1 MRLAAGIFAVWLSLA
16 LSVMSDSAR
25 AFEREWHLGA
35 AAGISDGEGLGPSP
49 ALGAYAAYGLSDTFD
64 ARLEL
69 TARGYQVGRA
79 ENPNALSAMV
89 GVAYKL
95 DVLRW
100 VPWAGAYVGYLGFLE
115 APRLDLPFKQHDAAL
130 GLGVGLDYGL
140 SRQLGLGVTVRL
152 DQAVTRMEASSFD
165 ALLRVEYR
173 WGW

>member
-1 MRLAAGIFAVWLSLA
+1 MRLAAGILGVGLALA
-16 LSVMSDSAR
+16 LSVMSGSAS

-35 AAGISDGEGLGPSP
+35 AAGVSDGKGLGLSP

-69 TARGYQVGRA
+69 TARGYHIGAA
-79 ENPNALSAMV
+79 ENPNALSAML

-100 VPWAGAYVGYLGFLE
+100 VPWAGAYVGYLGHLE
-115 APRLDLPFKQHDAAL
+115 APRADLPFKQHDAAL
-130 GLGVGLDYGL
+130 GLGLGLDYGF
-140 SRQLGLGVTVRL
+140 SRQLGLGVTLRF
-152 DQAVTRMEASSFD
+152 DQALSSQETSSFD
-165 ALLRVEYR
+165 ALLRAEYR

>member
-1 MRLAAGIFAVWLSLA
+1 MRLAAGIFGVGLSLA
-16 LSVMSDSAR
+16 LSVWSGSAR

-35 AAGISDGEGLGPSP
+35 GAGVSGGEGLDLSP

-69 TARGYQVGRA
+69 TARGYHLGHT
-79 ENPNALSAMV
+79 ENPNGLSAMV
-89 GVAYKL
+89 GLAYKL

-100 VPWAGAYVGYLGFLE
+100 VPWVGAYVGYLGFFE

-130 GLGVGLDYGL
+130 GVGVGLDYGW
-140 SRQLGLGVTVRL
+140 SRQLGLGVTLRL
-152 DQAVTRMEASSFD
+152 DQALTRMETSSFD
-165 ALLRVEYR
+165 ALLRAEYR